1 MKNSIPLVAFAL
13 VIPVLS
19 VAVVETTAEPPEKPK
34 SVAKPVFSGLQAVG
48 KRLDQIGVAIIKG
61 KGPEIEK
68 AWGAWQLPPTAP
80 PKLADQI
87 QKQFEN
93 ARTKLGDA
101 GVTRL
106 QNLGFGFRL
115 FLLKSNQLVYR
126 LEGFLLLD
134 QKQASLIKFRGR
146 RASGAIGPRK
156 LKELLPTE
164 LKGPDRI
171 FPEVFESLL
180 KAVRSGE
187 RTRLTIAD
195 PDLVAKSMM
204 LPPILVADMRKQ
216 VAMVKLG
223 FAATCQELAKIEYD
237 TVRIEIEDQS
247 FLARDAKGQSLG
259 LLRGLFGVLD
269 KKVIYVVGGFR
280 PFPKSR

>member
-1 MKNSIPLVAFAL
+1 MKNSIPLVAFIL
-13 VIPVLS
+13 VLS
-19 VAVVETTAEPPEKPK
+19 VAVVETTAEPPEKPV
-34 SVAKPVFSGLQAVG
+34 SKPVFSGLQAVG

-68 AWGAWQLPPTAP
+68 AWGSWQLPPTAP
-80 PKLADQI
+80 PKLADQV

-106 QNLGFGFRL
+106 QNLGFEFRL

-146 RASGAIGPRK
+146 RASGAIGSRK
-156 LKELLPTE
+156 LKELLPKE

-171 FPEVFESLL
+171 FSEVFESLL

-237 TVRIEIEDQS
+237 TVGIEIEDQS

-259 LLRGLFGVLD
+259 LLQGRFGVLD
-269 KKVIYVVGGFR
+269 KKLIYVVAGFR

>member
-34 SVAKPVFSGLQAVG
+34 SVAKPVFSGLQSVG

-68 AWGAWQLPPTAP
+68 AWGSWQLPPTAP

-237 TVRIEIEDQS
+237 TVGIEIEDQA

-259 LLRGLFGVLD
+259 VLQGKFGVLD
-269 KKVIYVVGGFR
+269 KKLIYVVGPFR

>member
-1 MKNSIPLVAFAL
+1 MKNSIPLVAFIL
-13 VIPVLS
+13 VLS
-19 VAVVETTAEPPEKPK
+19 VAVVETTAEPPEKPV
-34 SVAKPVFSGLQAVG
+34 SKPVFSGLQAVG

-68 AWGAWQLPPTAP
+68 AWGSWQLPPTAP
-80 PKLADQI
+80 PKLADQV

-106 QNLGFGFRL
+106 QNLGFEFRL

-146 RASGAIGPRK
+146 RASGAIGSRK
-156 LKELLPTE
+156 LKELLPKE

-171 FPEVFESLL
+171 FSEVFESLL

-259 LLRGLFGVLD
+259 LLQGRFGVLD
-269 KKVIYVVGGFR
+269 KKLIYVVAGFR